1 MGMAR
6 GSVNHPLLALW
17 LEEGRMH
24 PGYVPLFVLY
34 LCSFLPVP
42 TLRKPTLH
50 LSLPSLLITLR
61 LPLPAVLLLF
71 LLLIYSCCI
80 LSFHFCYTSSMRNN
94 GRNNR
99 PSGPQLWVCLCCMLS
114 KATLCFQKTDQKS
127 FECLREREGGSLGS
141 VRVTA
146 TRMCVTLQLR

>member
-1 MGMAR
+1 MLITH
-6 GSVNHPLLALW
+6 SW
-17 LEEGRMH
+17 LSGWRRAGCTQAQGH
-24 PGYVPLFVLY
+24 YVPLFVLY

-50 LSLPSLLITLR
+50 LSLPSLLVTLR

-71 LLLIYSCCI
+71 LLLIYSCCS
-80 LSFHFCYTSSMRNN
+80 LSFLFCYTSSMRNN

>member
-1 MGMAR
+1 MLITH
-6 GSVNHPLLALW
+6 SW
-17 LEEGRMH
+17 LSGWRRAGCTQAQGH
-24 PGYVPLFVLY
+24 YVPLFVLY
-34 LCSFLPVP
+34 LCSF
-42 TLRKPTLH
+42 

-94 GRNNR
+94 GRNNC